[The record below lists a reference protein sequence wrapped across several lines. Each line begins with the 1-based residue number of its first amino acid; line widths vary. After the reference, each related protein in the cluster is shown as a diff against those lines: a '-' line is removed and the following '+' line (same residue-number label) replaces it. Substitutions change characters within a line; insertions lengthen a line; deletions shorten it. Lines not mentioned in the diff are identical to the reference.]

1 MDQFTWKISKCQ
13 SHSQGIETGISDD
26 ELKCPHDR
34 QVEEMKGGIWFGDA
48 DADADDDDDDDDDD
62 PSESDVMQGAC
73 PRKTSHHCT
82 SLVA

>member
-1 MDQFTWKISKCQ
+1 MEQFTWKISKCQ
-13 SHSQGIETGISDD
+13 SHSQGIETGIFVD

-48 DADADDDDDDDDDD
+48 DADVDDDDD

-73 PRKTSHHCT
+73 PRKTSHRGT

>member
-1 MDQFTWKISKCQ
+1 MEQFTWKISKCQ

-48 DADADDDDDDDDDD
+48 DADADDD

-73 PRKTSHHCT
+73 LRKTSHRGT

>member
-26 ELKCPHDR
+26 DELKCPHDR

-48 DADADDDDDDDDDD
+48 DDADDDDDD

-82 SLVA
+82 SHVA